1 MKMKKLILLLVL
13 ALVLLIGV
21 QAALAEEDAQPK
33 GIPEIYA
40 LGDGV
45 SDKGEDY
52 AYDAGYHVHDLS
64 GDAFAEAGAFV
75 VQRPDGNTVGGYGVT
90 VGLDARYAAG
100 EVYADGTVGYE
111 DFNLHGSGTIAAG
124 EVKAKADF
132 TAGIVNGQ
140 PTMVVEGGAELNA
153 FSVGGSAG
161 VSIDGVDVNVYGGLK
176 VGLGAKA
183 RMGYQ
188 DGKFS
193 ANLDVTAGL
202 GFEVG
207 FEVDVAA
214 IEEKMEEAAMDMAEE
229 TVKNMAETVKTIET
243 VKAVSEVT
251 QNVVTEVFKTGW
263 KCITSWF

>member
-1 MKMKKLILLLVL
+1 MKMKKLIPLFVL
-13 ALVLLIGV
+13 ILTLLIGV

-52 AYDAGYHVHDLS
+52 AYNAGYHLNDLS

-75 VQRPDGNTVGGYGVT
+75 VRRPDGNTVGGYGVT
-90 VGLDARYAAG
+90 AGLGARYAAAEG
-100 EVYADGTVGYE
+100 YADGTVGND
-111 DFNLHGSGTIAAG
+111 DFNFHGSATVAAG
-124 EVKAKADF
+124 EIKAKADF
-132 TAGIVNGQ
+132 TAGMVNGQ
-140 PTMVVEGGAELNA
+140 PTLVMEGGAEMNA

-161 VSIDGVDVNVYGGLK
+161 VTIDGVDVNVYGGFK
-176 VGLGAKA
+176 VGLGAKG
-183 RMGYQ
+183 RVGYQ

-214 IEEKMEEAAMDMAEE
+214 IEDKMEEAAMDMAQDTVE
-229 TVKNMAETVKTIET
+229 TAVGAIKTYET
-243 VKAVSEVT
+243 VKAAGEAT
-251 QNVVTEVFKTGW
+251 QTLIVEVFKCGW
-263 KCITSWF
+263 NCITSWF